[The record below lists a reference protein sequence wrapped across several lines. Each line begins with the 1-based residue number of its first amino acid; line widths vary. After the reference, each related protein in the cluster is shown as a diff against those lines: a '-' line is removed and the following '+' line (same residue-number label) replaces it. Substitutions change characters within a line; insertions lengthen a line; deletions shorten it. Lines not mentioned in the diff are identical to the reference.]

1 MLLPLP
7 SLLPRP
13 SCCCR
18 GRLDAAAAVVPHPD
32 PAPVSAPRS
41 ARSSSCAPSHPPCA
55 ICTPPPPVFPY
66 NYPFK
71 PIIVKLSLQSPHY
84 RRHQCESGRFRVGPP
99 SRFSELALRVIS
111 PSRSSESPRE
121 CVADNPSRPITGL
134 PLRRTR
140 HDSSRPAAA
149 TRGGGSSP
157 LSRPPARPPE
167 FPAPPPAGGGGR
179 GGLGPEGGLLRDL
192 GHARRR
198 RAPALFVI
206 VILCHCNIMLLLLLC
221 Y

>member
-1 MLLPLP
+1 MLLALSSLPPRPSRSALRHAAAAAVRAAALVSICSASCCCRCRPYCRARLDLLCVMLLPLS

-111 PSRSSESPRE
+111 PSRPSESFLRVGPPSRFSE
-121 CVADNPSRPITGL
+121 SFLRVVYPSRPSESCLRIGPPSRHGSAWPIT
-134 PLRRTR
+134 LR
-140 HDSSRPAAA
+140 
-149 TRGGGSSP
+149 
-157 LSRPPARPPE
+157 
-167 FPAPPPAGGGGR
+167 GR
-179 GGLGPEGGLLRDL
+179 
-192 GHARRR
+192 
-198 RAPALFVI
+198 
-206 VILCHCNIMLLLLLC
+206 
-221 Y
+221 